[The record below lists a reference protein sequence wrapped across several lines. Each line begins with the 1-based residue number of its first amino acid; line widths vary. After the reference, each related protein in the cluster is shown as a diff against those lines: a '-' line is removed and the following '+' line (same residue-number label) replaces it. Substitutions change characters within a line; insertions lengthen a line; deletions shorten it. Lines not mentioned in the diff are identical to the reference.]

1 MPKIFKVAMMLLAVV
16 ACSKFDKRYELTI
29 TDINGE
35 KAVYKVELAQTKEEM
50 SVGLMNREKLDE
62 NSGMLFALGSL
73 APNTRSAMWM
83 KDTKISLDM
92 LFIDN
97 EGMIFWIYENAEPES
112 EKLIVPPYP
121 AYSVLEVN
129 AGDVKKYG
137 IKIGDMVKHEW
148 FKEEITPADVTK
160 TETPVA
166 EEESE
171 EVAVEE
177 LVTEEVATE
186 EENKTD
192 DVNDDTSAETPV
204 TENNTS
210 EEIVENKPVIL
221 D

>member
-1 MPKIFKVAMMLLAVV
+1 MPKIFKITMMLLAVV
-16 ACSKFDKRYELTI
+16 ACSKFNKHNELTI

-35 KAVYKVELAQTKEEM
+35 KAAYKVELAQTKEEM
-50 SVGLMNREKLDE
+50 STGLMNREKLDE

-73 APNTRSAMWM
+73 GANSRSAMWM

-92 LFIDN
+92 LFIDE

-129 AGDVKKYG
+129 GGDVKKHG

-148 FKEEITPADVTK
+148 FKEKVTSADETK

-166 EEESE
+166 KEENED
-171 EVAVEE
+171 VAVED
-177 LVTEEVATE
+177 VTEEVATE

-192 DVNDDTSAETPV
+192 DVNDDTSAGTPV

>member
-1 MPKIFKVAMMLLAVV
+1 MPKIFKITMMLLAVV
-16 ACSKFDKRYELTI
+16 ACSKFNKHNELTI

-35 KAVYKVELAQTKEEM
+35 KAAYKVELAQTKEEM
-50 SVGLMNREKLDE
+50 STGLMNREKLDE

-73 APNTRSAMWM
+73 GANSRSAMWM

-92 LFIDN
+92 LFIDE

-129 AGDVKKYG
+129 GGDVKKHG

-148 FKEEITPADVTK
+148 FKEVITPEEIAK
-160 TETPVA
+160 TEAIA
-166 EEESE
+166 EDESDEE
-171 EVAVEE
+171 
-177 LVTEEVATE
+177 TTE
-186 EENKTD
+186 EETEVEDTD
-192 DVNDDTSAETPV
+192 EEETDSVEEVKPSE
-204 TENNTS
+204 ENN
-210 EEIVENKPVIL
+210 EEENKPVIL